1 MNALV
6 FLMAL
11 LGVSYLAGLLG
22 RGRSVRGMGLP
33 SGIEWVALGVILGPS
48 VLAVIDGA
56 LQRQVEP
63 AAQVA
68 IGWLSFVLGLD
79 FGVVRRRRLSF
90 GRAVMGV
97 AVGAGTAAAV
107 GGAVW
112 FAIPSFI
119 ELGADDRLLLSL
131 GLAAV
136 LTETTANAVRWVA
149 ERHGAHGPLS
159 QLLAD
164 LAEAK
169 DLVPILTVGVAIC
182 WRPSFAWPLPLPAV
196 TLTAALVVLGAILGA
211 VAAVL
216 LRHEQRAEQSW
227 GVLLGTSVLGV
238 GVTARLG
245 LPVPTVLFAMGW
257 LLGALSRRRDQLT
270 HMVDPTQ
277 RPALLPALIL
287 AGARV
292 EPPLLARLGGLIGV
306 ALAARLVLLL
316 MLGSIFGSKKVG
328 ARGLLGLGMLSTGD
342 LSIGIGLIFALRFP
356 TGVGPVVLTAAA
368 CGALFGEL
376 VGPAALRLSLKRAG
390 ELEAQAQA
398 ESAGT

>member
-1 MNALV
+1 
-6 FLMAL
+6 
-11 LGVSYLAGLLG
+11 LLG

>member
-1 MNALV
+1 
-6 FLMAL
+6 MAL

-22 RGRSVRGMGLP
+22 RGRSVRGLGLP
-33 SGIEWVALGVILGPS
+33 SGVEWVALGVLLGPS
-48 VLAVIDGA
+48 VLGVIDGE

-79 FGVVRRRRLSF
+79 FGVVRRRRLSLR
-90 GRAVMGV
+90 RAVLGIM
-97 AVGAGTAAAV
+97 VGTLTGAAV
-107 GGAVW
+107 GVTAW
-112 FAIPSFI
+112 FAIPNFPSLAELSFN
-119 ELGADDRLLLSL
+119 DRLLLSL

-182 WRPSFAWPLPLPAV
+182 WRPSFAWPLPSPAAS
-196 TLTAALVVLGAILGA
+196 LTAALVLLGAVLGA

-216 LRHEQRAEQSW
+216 LKHERRAVQSW

-257 LLGALSRRRDQLT
+257 ALGALSRRRDQLT
-270 HMVDPTQ
+270 FMVDPTQ

-292 EPPLLARLGGLIGV
+292 EPTLLARLGGLIGV
-306 ALAARLVLLL
+306 VLGARLLLLVLL
-316 MLGSIFGSKKVG
+316 GTVFGSKKVG

-356 TGVGPVVLTAAA
+356 TGVGPLVLTAAA
-368 CGALFGEL
+368 CGALLGEL
-376 VGPAALRLSLKRAG
+376 VGPTALRLSLKRAG
-390 ELEAQAQA
+390 ELEAQEKATPSDGEPA
-398 ESAGT
+398 